1 MISLL
6 ATSLNTNRFENEE
19 DQWKKSSYRYEEY
32 LKQFSQAI
40 EKRVADTRA
49 EVSTVVARS
58 SKAKGKQRL
67 FVFERDEDLDLLL
80 PDLSD
85 LPLDLRRSIDL
96 IRTTLITSTSSLDL
110 QLHASRPIAVLT
122 THRNV
127 TVTRPELDSTIS
139 QLLPDVSFK
148 VDQLHCFVNAARMT
162 TRVAE
167 MMLDERNKILLDNLE
182 RRRVGS
188 FYTEG
193 GGDVDVARNY
203 VKAENFALHVRDA
216 TPFSRESGFLW
227 AGGLMELMRAL
238 SCIDTARHPSQIGD
252 QARRA
257 AREVA
262 RIGDSYV
269 YTTSNNHATTVGS
282 SVGGESSTSR
292 RLTAVYPAGILS
304 NSHGNSVVM
313 TPRKAPGT
321 PRRHG
326 TPAREKTSA

>member
-1 MISLL
+1 M
-6 ATSLNTNRFENEE
+6 NTNRFENEE
-19 DQWKKSSYRYEEY
+19 DEWKKTSYRYEEY
-32 LKQFSQAI
+32 FKRFSQTI

-49 EVSTVVARS
+49 QLSAVEARS

-67 FVFERDEDLDLLL
+67 IVFERDEDLDSLL
-80 PDLSD
+80 PDPSD
-85 LPLDLRRSIDL
+85 LPLDLRPSIDL
-96 IRTTLITSTSSLDL
+96 IRTTLVTPIPSSDL
-110 QLHASRPIAVLT
+110 QSHASRPIAVLT
-122 THRNV
+122 THRNA
-127 TVTRPELDSTIS
+127 TVTRPELDSTIF

-148 VDQLHCFVNAARMT
+148 VDQLQCFVNAARMT

-188 FYTEG
+188 SYTEG

-203 VKAENFALHVRDA
+203 VKAETSALHVRDA
-216 TPFSRESGFLW
+216 APFSREPGFLW

-262 RIGDSYV
+262 RIGDSYA
-269 YTTSNNHATTVGS
+269 YTSSNYHTTSVGS

-304 NSHGNSVVM
+304 NTHGNSVVM

-326 TPAREKTSA
+326 TPAREKTPA